1 MIHYCE
7 RLDMGFWAEPVNAL
21 TNLFFLIAAALAYR
35 MIRQTPCRL
44 KTPALLLAAI
54 LFIIGIGSFLWH
66 TLATPWTGAAD
77 VLPILMFNL
86 LYVYFFFRY
95 VLEQIP
101 AIAGGAVA
109 GYLGGSVLLYQFLD
123 PRWWHGSV
131 GYLSTVLM
139 LIIMGALLRHPVAR
153 LYWMTVAIFTLSL
166 TFRSLD
172 AVACDL
178 IPFGT
183 HFLWHTLNAV
193 TLFLLIR
200 VLYVRLAE
208 DTV

>member
-21 TNLFFLIAAALAYR
+21 TNLFFLIAATLAYR
-35 MIRQTPCRL
+35 MIRQMPCRL

-66 TLATPWTGAAD
+66 TLATPWSGAAD

-86 LYVYFFFRY
+86 LYVFFFFRD
-95 VLEQIP
+95 VLGFG
-101 AIAGGAVA
+101 AKAGGLAVA

-139 LIIMGALLRHPVAR
+139 LIVMGALLRHPVAR

-172 AVACDL
+172 AAACDL

-200 VLYVRLAE
+200 VLCVRLALK
-208 DTV
+208 